1 MKTRYLQ
8 KIWALER
15 KAFVL
20 MPVVGGPWYWTV
32 DGLRFRA
39 VAIKTRE
46 DTQRYQ
52 WSVTHSDSGKRICRV
67 LFSAPATNPKMF
79 EQAALREATAV
90 FERATPTLAR
100 QRLEQADK
108 LHEPFG
114 LQIAEGEFVP
124 YVEGGHAAV

>member
-8 KIWALER
+8 KIWNDQR
-15 KAFVL
+15 HCRTL

-32 DGLRFRA
+32 DGLRFRT
-39 VAIKTRE
+39 VAIKMR
-46 DTQRYQ
+46 DNIQRYQ
-52 WSVTHSDSGKRICRV
+52 WSVIHSDSGKRICRV

-90 FERATPTLAR
+90 FERVTPTLAR